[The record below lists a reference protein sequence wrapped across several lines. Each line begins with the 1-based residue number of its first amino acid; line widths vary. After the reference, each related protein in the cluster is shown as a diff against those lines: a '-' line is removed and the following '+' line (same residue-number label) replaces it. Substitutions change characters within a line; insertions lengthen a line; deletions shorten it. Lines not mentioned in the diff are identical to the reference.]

1 METRPGTNIR
11 CDRNGKTN
19 GISQPSA
26 AAQEAVIRK
35 AYAQAGDLNPC
46 NTSFVECHGTG
57 TQAGDPV
64 ELQALSKVFS
74 PGRDRADPLL
84 VGSVKTNIGHGEA
97 VSGISA
103 IIKVIMAFEKNSLA
117 PSFGVERL
125 NSKIP
130 FDAMGIDVVRASG
143 RNWPRVCKR
152 AGVNSFGYG
161 GANAH
166 IILEDIESVIPGYH
180 KEVDMRTRF
189 LQTAPKRPFLIPIS
203 ATSEPAMRAR
213 FESIKSG
220 DNHSMIDLA
229 FTFGT
234 KRSHLHTRGFLVV
247 RDMQELREQDLTW
260 TDRRRSPKPLAF
272 VFTGLYSPEC
282 LINWL
287 SDT

>member
-1 METRPGTNIR
+1 MKIRPSNNIR
-11 CDRNGKTN
+11 HDRNGKTN

-26 AAQEAVIRK
+26 TAQEAVIRK

-46 NTSFVECHGTG
+46 TTSFVECHGTG

-64 ELQALSKVFS
+64 ELLALSKVFS
-74 PGRDRADPLL
+74 PGRDRADPLF

-103 IIKVIMAFEKNSLA
+103 VIKVVMAFENNSLA
-117 PSFGVERL
+117 PSFGVEKL

-143 RNWPRVCKR
+143 RSWPHVCKR

-166 IILEDIESVIPGYH
+166 IVLEDIESVIPGYH
-180 KEVDMRTRF
+180 KEVDIRTRF
-189 LQTAPKRPFLIPIS
+189 LQTAPRRPFLIPIS

-213 FESIKSG
+213 FDSVKSG
-220 DNHSMIDLA
+220 DNSMIDLA

-234 KRSHLHTRGFLVV
+234 KRSHLHTRGFLVA
-247 RDMQELREQDLTW
+247 RDMQELRENDLTW

-272 VFTGLYSPEC
+272 VFTGWYSPGS
-282 LINWL
+282 LIY
-287 SDT
+287 